1 MHLANCKALSCRS
14 PGPFI
19 SGMDSCPSITV
30 GPLPPSSFPAEPTGV
45 FLKHGSDHFRSS
57 DPSLRGGSSPVACP
71 LLSDPPV
78 LSHLLAIAQRIPL
91 PPMSSPPALS
101 SFH

>member
-1 MHLANCKALSCRS
+1 MHLANCKALSCHS

-45 FLKHGSDHFRSS
+45 FLKHGSS
-57 DPSLRGGSSPVACP
+57 DPSLRGGSSPVARP

-91 PPMSSPPALS
+91 PPTSSPPPLS
-101 SFH
+101 SFY